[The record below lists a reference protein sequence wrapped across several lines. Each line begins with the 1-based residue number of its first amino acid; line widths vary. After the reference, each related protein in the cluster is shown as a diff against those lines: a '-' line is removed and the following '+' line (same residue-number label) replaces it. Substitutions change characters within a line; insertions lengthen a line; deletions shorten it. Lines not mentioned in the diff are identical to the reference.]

1 MKSYYALFLI
11 FFLNISIGF
20 SQDKNDVLLTIDG
33 ESVYVSEFKRVY
45 NKNLD
50 LVKEESQKTID
61 GYMDLFID
69 YKLKVAEAY
78 DQKLNEQ
85 SSYIKEFSKYQEQL
99 SRNYIYDNNVT
110 DDLAREA
117 YDRSLE
123 EIEAEHVLITLK
135 YEDLPKDTL
144 VAYNTIS
151 KIRER
156 AIKGEDFKELAK
168 RYSEEPGAE
177 ERAGYLGYFSVFAM
191 VYPFENMA
199 YNTAKGEISEI
210 VRTQFG
216 YHIVHVLNKREKAP
230 EISVSHIMIS
240 DKDDDARTFKPNER
254 IREIW
259 NLLEQGESFDKLAK
273 QFSDDKNSAIKGGKL
288 NPFSRGTLRSKAFES
303 YAFNLKEPGKISK
316 PFLTQFGWH
325 IVKLDEIHPIQSF
338 EQRKEY
344 LEKRV
349 KQGNRSKVVTNAINA
364 KIKEKYGFKAGGTFK
379 EDFMAY
385 LPDEALKRKY
395 HYDSL
400 PPIAEKVIFTIGD
413 KDVSYE
419 AFARY
424 IESRQR
430 RLAQYRQKELLINDM
445 YAEFEMI
452 ELKNYFRDRLEYE
465 NEDYAAIISEY
476 RNGLLIFDL
485 MNANIWQKAK
495 TDSIGLKKFYDK
507 TRDSYQWEK
516 RVNAIMVSA
525 ITREIAE
532 QALELLSEGKTEAEI
547 KEALN
552 TNKKV
557 TAIVTSGKYEVTN
570 RQLPTG
576 FIAEKGISKIYNSEG
591 SFVVVNVTE
600 VIPPGPKKF
609 EEVRGKVLNNYQNQL
624 EVEWMNS
631 LRSKFKVNVNKKVLK
646 RVKRELRS

>member
-20 SQDKNDVLLTIDG
+20 SQDKNDVLLTVDG
-33 ESVYVSEFKRVY
+33 KPVYVSEFKRVY

-78 DQKLNEQ
+78 NQKLNEQ
-85 SSYIKEFSKYQEQL
+85 PLYIKEFSKYQEQL

-110 DDLAREA
+110 DNLAREA

-123 EIEAEHVLITLK
+123 EIEAEHILITLK
-135 YEDLPKDTL
+135 YGDFPKDTL
-144 VAYNTIS
+144 VAYNKIS

-168 RYSEEPGAE
+168 RYSEEPSAE

-191 VYPFENMA
+191 VYPFESMA
-199 YNTAKGEISEI
+199 YNTPKGEISEI

-216 YHIVHVLNKREKAP
+216 YHILHVLNRREKGP

-240 DKDDDARTFKPNER
+240 DKDDDTRTFKPNER

-259 NLLEQGESFDKLAK
+259 NLLEQGESFEKLVK
-273 QFSDDKNSAIKGGKL
+273 QFSDDKNSAMKGGKL
-288 NPFSRGTLRSKAFES
+288 NPFSRGTLRSKTFES
-303 YAFNLKEPGKISK
+303 YAFNLNEPGKISK

-325 IVKLDEIHPIQSF
+325 IVKLDEIHPRKSF
-338 EQRKEY
+338 EQRKEF

-349 KQGNRSKVVTNAINA
+349 MQGNRSKVVTNAINT
-364 KIKEKYGFKAGGTFK
+364 KIKEEYGFKAGGPFK

-424 IESRQR
+424 IESKQR
-430 RLAQYRQKELLINDM
+430 HMTQYRQKELLINDM

-452 ELKNYFRDRLEYE
+452 ELKNYFRERLEYE
-465 NEDYAAIISEY
+465 NEDYAATITEY

-495 TDSIGLKKFYDK
+495 NDSIGLEKFYSK
-507 TRDSYQWEK
+507 TRDSYRWEE
-516 RVNAIMVSA
+516 RVNVILVSA
-525 ITREIAE
+525 TTREIAE
-532 QALELLSEGKTEAEI
+532 KASKLLSEGKTEAKI
-547 KEALN
+547 KAVLN

-557 TAIVTSGKYEVTN
+557 TAIVTSGKYEVTH

-576 FIAEKGISKIYNSEG
+576 FSAKKGVSKIYTSEG

-600 VIPPGPKKF
+600 VIAPEPKKF
-609 EEVRGKVLNNYQNQL
+609 EEVRGKVLNGYQNQL
-624 EVEWMNS
+624 EEEWMNS
-631 LRSKFKVNVNKKVLK
+631 LRNKFKIKVNKRTFKK
-646 RVKRELRS
+646 VKRELKS